1 MSKKVTPKTKGLKKG
16 KKKAVKKKKKPQ
28 GISLKRYQ
36 KFVVSLASAD
46 STRTAERRLGT
57 SGLGLA
63 GEAGE
68 FADVIKKILYHGMDL
83 NEEVHD
89 RLVKE
94 LGDVMW
100 YVTFAADTLQVD
112 LQEIIDRNVEK
123 LSARYPS
130 GKFSHKDFMR
140 KERAK

>member
-1 MSKKVTPKTKGLKKG
+1 MSKKV
-16 KKKAVKKKKKPQ
+16 KKKK
-28 GISLKRYQ
+28 ISLKKYQ
-36 KFVVSLASAD
+36 KFVASLASED
-46 STRTAERRLGT
+46 STRTIERKLGT

-63 GEAGE
+63 GESGE
-68 FADVIKKILYHGMDL
+68 FADIVKKILYHSMDL

-89 RLVKE
+89 HMVKE
-94 LGDVMW
+94 LGDIMW
-100 YVTFAADTLQVD
+100 YVAFAANTLQVD

-140 KERAK
+140 KELAT